1 MTTEDL
7 TDPGKPNLH
16 VSLGEDNMIHLVL
29 GGNASEDY
37 LEEVLAWAEKVKNAM
52 RTAKANSKNGK
63 VLTLID
69 ISTLDQFDQKSMA
82 ILQDLMSFNKDYATK
97 TATFG
102 GNLFSIM
109 AQETVMLMTH
119 RTNMKAFKKR
129 EEALAWLKE

>member
-1 MTTEDL
+1 MIDP

-16 VSLGEDNMIHLVL
+16 VSIGEDNMIHLIL

-37 LEEVLAWAEKVKNAM
+37 LDDVLAWAEQVKNAM
-52 RTAKANSKNGK
+52 RTAKAQSKDGK

-69 ISTLDQFDQKSMA
+69 ISTLDQFDQKSMV
-82 ILQDLMSFNKDYATK
+82 ILKDLMTFNKDYATK

-109 AQETVMLMTH
+109 AQDAVAHLTH
-119 RTNMKAFKKR
+119 RTNMKAFKTK